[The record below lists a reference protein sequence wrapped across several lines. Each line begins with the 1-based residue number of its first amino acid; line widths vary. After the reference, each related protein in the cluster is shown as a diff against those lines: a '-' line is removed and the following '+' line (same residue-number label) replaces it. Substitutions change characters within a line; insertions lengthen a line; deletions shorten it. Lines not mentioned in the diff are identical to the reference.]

1 MSALIRLK
9 NGTLEKHTLTLA
21 LAMVA
26 RGEATMVN
34 AAAHLKRKHRGD
46 QPQGDGKGKQKWTPQ
61 A

>member
-9 NGTLEKHTLTLA
+9 NGTVEKHTLTLA

-26 RGEATMVN
+26 RGEATMIN
-34 AAAHLKRKHRGD
+34 PAAHVKRKHRGD
-46 QPQGDGKGKQKWTPQ
+46 QAEDKNKKWTPK